1 MIAIR
6 QARLPDD
13 HPAFIAFIKGLQE
26 YEVTFEK
33 NRRLDDSYAEES
45 LAELLKACERGM
57 IFIAE
62 DDDGHPVG
70 WAVVFEEDAPVYV
83 LEDERR
89 FAYISELFVEE
100 ARRGQGVGRALMAA
114 CEDWARTHGFSTIRI
129 GHLAA
134 NARTAQV
141 YEKAGY
147 APFSVQR
154 RKRLSR
160 G

>member
-13 HPAFIAFIKGLQE
+13 RPAFIAFIKGLQE
-26 YEVTFEK
+26 YEGTFEK
-33 NRRLDDSYAEES
+33 NRRLDDTYAEES
-45 LAELLKACERGM
+45 LAVLLDAAKHGM

-62 DDDGHPVG
+62 DDEDRPIG
-70 WAVVFEEDAPVYV
+70 WAVVFEEEGPVYV

-100 ARRGQGVGRALMAA
+100 ALRGQGIGQALIAA
-114 CEDWARTHGFSTIRI
+114 CEDWARTHGYATIRI

-134 NARTAQV
+134 NTRTGQM

-147 APFSVQR
+147 APYAVQR
-154 RKRLSR
+154 RKRL
-160 G
+160 

>member
-13 HPAFIAFIKGLQE
+13 KPAFLAFIKGLQE
-26 YEVTFEK
+26 YEVAFEK
-33 NRRLDDSYAEES
+33 NRRLDDTYAEES
-45 LAELLKACERGM
+45 LAVLLEAAKRGM
-57 IFIAE
+57 IFVAE
-62 DDDGHPVG
+62 DEDRPIG

-100 ARRGQGVGRALMAA
+100 ALRGQGVGQALIAA
-114 CEDWARTHGFSTIRI
+114 CEDWARTHGHATIRI
-129 GHLAA
+129 GHLTA
-134 NARTAQV
+134 NTRTGQM

-147 APFSVQR
+147 ASYATQR
-154 RKRLSR
+154 RKRLK
-160 G
+160 